1 MDGTRSTTSRA
12 VRHFVR
18 RTAVLLFALSAVALL
33 LGCESNATKELK
45 ARTGALQSSL
55 GTLADQG
62 ELEAA
67 QVVADIEVLRSQ
79 SVFSDS
85 VANALTAMPGSAFLH
100 LDEKGLAQRFE
111 RGSDIATLLD
121 FMSMEA
127 KLTEGGVITSDEVA
141 DVRRLATDNLAAAAE
156 KAKALKN
163 RRGSGLP

>member
-1 MDGTRSTTSRA
+1 MAGTCSTPSRVA
-12 VRHFVR
+12 AHLIR
-18 RTAVLLFALSAVALL
+18 RTCVLLFALSAVVLL
-33 LGCESNATKELK
+33 VGCESNATKELK
-45 ARTGALQSSL
+45 ARTTALQSSL

-100 LDEKGLAQRFE
+100 LDEKGLSQRFE